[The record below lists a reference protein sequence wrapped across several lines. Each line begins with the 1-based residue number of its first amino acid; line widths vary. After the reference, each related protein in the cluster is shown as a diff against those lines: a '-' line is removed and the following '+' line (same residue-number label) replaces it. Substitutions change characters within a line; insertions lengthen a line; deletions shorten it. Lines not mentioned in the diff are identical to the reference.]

1 MDCVGSIPA
10 LSGLE
15 SCLANVVLSPV
26 FLFLVFSEFV
36 NELYTMNRRKRKC
49 SHDKTSAE
57 QSEPEGGGR
66 SGGRFPRRGGRKTRV
81 KEELSAGRE

>member
-1 MDCVGSIPA
+1 M
-10 LSGLE
+10 L
-15 SCLANVVLSPV
+15 VLSPV

-49 SHDKTSAE
+49 SQDKTSAE